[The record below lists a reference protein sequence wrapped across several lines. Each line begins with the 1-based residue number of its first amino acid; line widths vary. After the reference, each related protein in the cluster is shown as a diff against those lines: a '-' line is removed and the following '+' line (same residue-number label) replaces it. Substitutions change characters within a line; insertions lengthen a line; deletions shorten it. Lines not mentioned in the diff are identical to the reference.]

1 MKTYVITITTLPKS
15 VEIANRCIES
25 GKKFGIGI
33 EIFPAITPKDGV
45 YELAAKEGINVG
57 AFNEH
62 FSRKENAIAC
72 FLSHYSLWKKCVE
85 LNENIFILEHDAVIT
100 DKIDMNLNFKGV
112 LSLGKPSY
120 GKFLTPAKGI
130 SRLTSKDYLPG
141 AHAYMINPMA
151 AAALINR
158 SKIKAIPADLF
169 IDRRSFPWIEEFY
182 PWPVEVRDSFSTV
195 QKLSGCIAKH
205 NYKEGFQII

>member
-1 MKTYVITITTLPKS
+1 MKSYVITITTLKNS
-15 VEIANRCIES
+15 LEVANRCIES
-25 GKKFGIGI
+25 GKKFGINI
-33 EIFPAITPKDGV
+33 EMFSAITPKDKV
-45 YELAAKEGINVG
+45 YEIASKEGINIS
-57 AFNEH
+57 AFDER

-85 LNENIFILEHDAVIT
+85 SNENIFILEHDAVIT
-100 DKIDMNLNFKGV
+100 NKIDLNIQFKGV

-120 GKFLTPAKGI
+120 GKFATPGRGI
-130 SRLTSKDYLPG
+130 NRLTSKDYLPG

-158 SKIKAIPADLF
+158 SKIKAIPTDVF
-169 IDRRSFPWIEEFY
+169 IDRRTFPWIEEFY
-182 PWPVEVRDSFSTV
+182 PWPVEVQDSFSTV

-205 NYKEGFQII
+205 NYKEGFGII